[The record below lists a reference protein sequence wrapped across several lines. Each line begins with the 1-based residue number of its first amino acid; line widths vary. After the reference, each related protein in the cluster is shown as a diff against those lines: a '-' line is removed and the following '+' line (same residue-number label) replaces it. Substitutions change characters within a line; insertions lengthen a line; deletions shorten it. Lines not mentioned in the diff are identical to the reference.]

1 VGFARARTNPSLDLS
16 MNSRVLFLPC
26 AVTAFLAAG
35 CSINP
40 RPSFDE
46 TDQRVRERTGL
57 ETVWIRGDADEAA
70 ALDRVRALLREPLT
84 PRIAARI
91 ALLNN
96 RALQAKLE
104 DLGVAHA
111 NAAAAGLPGNPD
123 FEAFIGWPSG
133 AGESKKIEL
142 AFGVDVLDL
151 FLIPSRKRLGALELK
166 QAKALAAHAILETS
180 AHAQN
185 ETIAFQAL
193 EADLAAASTALEI
206 EEALASFAEA
216 RKAAGNLADLNYEEE
231 LSKRDELRTQV
242 ARFRIQ
248 LKSQRE
254 NVNRALGL
262 AGELTRWTAAPLA
275 TTIADER
282 LVASDLE
289 KTALEQRFDV
299 AAAKAASEMLNAA
312 FKLQR
317 KTRLLP
323 AGAHVGVQREKEGPA
338 KVTGPT
344 IRLQLP
350 IFNPGRF
357 ESARL
362 EALSFQAERLLEDLE
377 TRARAEVRER
387 VEQMHG
393 AREIVAQQESSA
405 IPRRKRIVDLTQ
417 AQFNMMLKGA
427 DDLLRAKRDEV
438 EAGIVR
444 NDALRAYWTARVDL
458 TLALGGSIPGTKTNT
473 EAKEGEAR

>member
-111 NAAAAGLPGNPD
+111 SAAAAGLPGNPD

-262 AGELTRWTAAPLA
+262 AG
-275 TTIADER
+275 ADER